1 MRGKLRKAG
10 EPVPSPVV
18 EGEVVRPDE
27 DVAAELVARIRAAES
42 RDAVKAASDEVAQ
55 FLGGNEARLQFRPEL
70 MAAYAQRVRELDAAA
85 AQADQQEGPEAGQ
98 EVDE

>member
-27 DVAAELVARIRAAES
+27 EVAAELVARIRAAES
-42 RDAVKAASDEVAQ
+42 RDAAKAASAEVAQ
-55 FLGGNEARLQFRPEL
+55 FLGGNEGRLQFRPEL